1 MIFIQNLRSKTE
13 ALAPIVLCVASL
25 VLVTLR
31 YGNWPLH
38 LVSGGNDSDFAVLWF
53 AGRAV
58 LEGKPVYD
66 VAALTEFTKIW
77 HANARYVAFLYPP
90 FVLFLAVPF
99 ALLPMWLAFP
109 LWNAVS
115 LSLFWLAARSFGR
128 GWILVTPATLICL
141 LFGQYGLMIG
151 ALWLWAWRLRPW
163 AVVLLIAK
171 PHVGFLAGFLFLRE
185 PQRLVAPALIA
196 ALLFAASVAVFGID
210 VWPAFFHQA
219 FGTHAEQIRKDGM
232 PVWVLQAVTP
242 MIGYG
247 LPGALL
253 YGFAAVVMVWRRL
266 DVFTAATA
274 TFLISPYG
282 FHYDLTVV
290 CLGFGLLL
298 AQRQLRWFEQ
308 LICLLAF
315 FSPLIVGYGTWLV
328 PPILLLGLWV
338 QCRNPGVE
346 RIRGITGT

>member
-1 MIFIQNLRSKTE
+1 MRGKLISIQNLRSKIE

-31 YGNWPLH
+31 YENWPLQI
-38 LVSGGNDSDFAVLWF
+38 LRGGYDSDFASLWF
-53 AGRAV
+53 AGHAV
-58 LEGKPVYD
+58 LDGTPVYD
-66 VAALTEFTKIW
+66 VAALTELAKGW
-77 HANARYVAFLYPP
+77 NANARYIPFVYPP
-90 FVLFLAVPF
+90 FVLFLAVPC

-115 LSLFWLAARSFGR
+115 LSLFCVAARSYGR

-163 AVVLLIAK
+163 AVVLLTAK
-171 PHVGFLAGFLFLRE
+171 PHVGFLAGFPFLRE
-185 PQRLVAPALIA
+185 PRRLVAPALIA
-196 ALLFAASVAVFGID
+196 TSLFAASVAAFGID

-219 FGTHAEQIRKDGM
+219 FGSYAEFVRKGGF
-232 PVWVLQAVTP
+232 PVMVLQAVTP

-247 LPGALL
+247 IPGALL

-298 AQRQLRWFEQ
+298 ARRQLQWFEQ

-338 QCRNPGVE
+338 QCRNPGVD
-346 RIRGITGT
+346 